1 MAFSIKDIF
10 TKDEYDE
17 NINGT
22 EDEFYDTESTP
33 IENTNNKMILLEP
46 RAYSESQQIADHLK
60 NRNSVVVNLKRVTSD
75 QAKRIIDFL
84 SGCIYAIGGTMQK
97 IGVGIYLC
105 TPKNV
110 NVQGKISEDN
120 KDQDKTE
127 EKNVI
132 FSQENIETGTY
143 EVEAAGKYV
152 VRITAED
159 HKGGFYIG
167 E

>member
-1 MAFSIKDIF
+1 MAFSIKKIF
-10 TKDEYDE
+10 ESDEEDE
-17 NINGT
+17 MRLNGT
-22 EDEFYDTESTP
+22 EDEYYASEP
-33 IENTNNKMILLEP
+33 AEVENANNKMILLEP

-120 KDQDKTE
+120 KDQEKTE
-127 EKNVI
+127 ETP
-132 FSQENIETGTY
+132 EW
-143 EVEAAGKYV
+143 
-152 VRITAED
+152 
-159 HKGGFYIG
+159 
-167 E
+167 